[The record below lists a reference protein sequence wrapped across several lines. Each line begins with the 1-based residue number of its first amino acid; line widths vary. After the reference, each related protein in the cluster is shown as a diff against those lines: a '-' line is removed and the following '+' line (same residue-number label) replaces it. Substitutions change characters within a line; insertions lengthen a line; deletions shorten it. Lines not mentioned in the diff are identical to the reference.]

1 MRFRLF
7 LWISLSLNIF
17 LIVLLLAGRQ
27 RQSREG
33 DLPDP
38 SVSQTPADVSSTV
51 PSEAAKSVSDV
62 KVSFWKS
69 LGTADFKALVQRL
82 RDAEFSEE
90 TVRDI
95 ASGEV
100 TRSLKLKKLG
110 SIALPDL
117 AWWESGVDQEYRGLV
132 EVQQVALRTERDQL
146 LTQLLGGNWDRGR
159 ALDSDL
165 QPVYGPELADVDAKA
180 AKTAREI
187 DLQFQARIRNYESA
201 QELAGEPVTEAEL
214 GKIEEARRAA
224 LGQLMNEKQL
234 RAYWLRFSDRA
245 RKLRRELSQ
254 FNATSNEFLT
264 VFNIRDRI
272 EREMRLKHGG
282 ADKASLGLRNGLKA
296 RGNAEIKAA
305 LGRARYQA
313 YSFNLDPLYRN
324 AAAFLATHGGVP
336 DKALH
341 LYELSQMSK
350 LQWEAIQKDETKD
363 EFERREELERTRRQ
377 LDENLK
383 QVLGPDTYRRYR
395 ESGANFLESVTM

>member
-1 MRFRLF
+1 
-7 LWISLSLNIF
+7 
-17 LIVLLLAGRQ
+17 
-27 RQSREG
+27 
-33 DLPDP
+33 
-38 SVSQTPADVSSTV
+38 
-51 PSEAAKSVSDV
+51 
-62 KVSFWKS
+62 
-69 LGTADFKALVQRL
+69 
-82 RDAEFSEE
+82 
-90 TVRDI
+90 
-95 ASGEV
+95 
-100 TRSLKLKKLG
+100 
-110 SIALPDL
+110 
-117 AWWESGVDQEYRGLV
+117 
-132 EVQQVALRTERDQL
+132 
-146 LTQLLGGNWDRGR
+146 LLGGNWDRGR

-350 LQWEAIQKDETKD
+350 LQWDTIQKDETKD